1 MQISSRLTIAI
12 HVLACIETLGKDYK
26 VTSDFLAESVNVNPV
41 VIRRLLQQLK
51 AAGIVEVTRGSGGTE
66 IVRPLNEI
74 TMLDLY
80 NAVECIGDGQLFR
93 FHENPNQNCPVGRN
107 IHNVLD
113 SRLDRVQRAM
123 EREMEQITMEE
134 IIKETQQFIQME
146 K

>member
-113 SRLDRVQRAM
+113 SKLDRVQRAM